1 MKFSKR
7 VFFGLNV
14 LLNKN
19 VQNMIAS
26 VLPFAYSLWDL
37 VDKYKC
43 EKLPQCPGHAVLR
56 GIP

>member
-19 VQNMIAS
+19 VQNMIGS
-26 VLPFAYSLWDL
+26 VLPFAYSL
-37 VDKYKC
+37 
-43 EKLPQCPGHAVLR
+43 
-56 GIP
+56 